1 MAKRWILGAA
11 AAFFAASAGAAT
23 VRDVRVAPIGDVP
36 VSAEQVLAQIGAK
49 VGRELDRAALSEDV
63 RALQRSGAYSYAE
76 TRLEPQADGGVI
88 LWIRVAGRPKIRNLS
103 VSGAE
108 YLGNKKIRTLLEIG
122 SGDRADAAVLGEKAQ
137 KVRDHYRKDFFPE
150 AKLAWN
156 FRPVA
161 DDPAFADVD
170 IQVEEGRRAVV
181 RRITFKGNRHVRA
194 KDLRKVMAQ
203 KQSSW
208 LSWMNNDGVY
218 EPGNLL
224 ADREAIRKAFMDQ
237 GYLGAEVGEPTYA
250 YVGRKK
256 IDVAFD
262 VVEGPLYTLA
272 DWRIEGMSAFPTNEA
287 ARGVVAA
294 SGQTAGLEAIRRG
307 AQNVGDFYGSR
318 GYIHTDVEPVVSLD
332 TNAATA
338 KVAYRVAEGTLAYIQ
353 NVEIR
358 GNSQTKDK
366 VIRREIG
373 VAPGE
378 VYNEVRV
385 RSSENR
391 VRNLNY
397 FSYVGTYPESTA
409 VSNRYNVVFD
419 VEEQRTGQFMVG
431 AGFSSVD
438 NVLGFV
444 ELTQGNF
451 DLFGWPHLTGGGQKL
466 KLRATVGESRT
477 DMEMSLIEPWFL
489 NRRLSLGLD
498 LFRHDVKNLSSD
510 YDQVDTG
517 GTLTL
522 GKPFFAFNRVN
533 WIYGLEN
540 IEIRDVDD
548 DASDWIHREAG
559 QTWETGVE
567 EWVENEDGERVLA
580 TTNAWV
586 QTGDG
591 ARLKSHGTMEL
602 IRDTRN
608 STFVATRGFRG
619 SASATLAGGPFGGET
634 DTYQF
639 NLRLAQY
646 VPLWFDHVLCLRGWT
661 SMVEEYGDSDW
672 VPIFDRLFLG
682 GPRNVRAF
690 KYRKVGPKNDDK
702 EPLGGR
708 SAATATA
715 EYTIPLVERV
725 RLAFFYD
732 AGIVWED
739 LYEKGSVYPEGEEED
754 VIVGDGELYDGYG
767 LGIRFDFPQFPIQL
781 DYAWPVNTD
790 DLLGDGGRFSFSIGY
805 TY

>member
-11 AAFFAASAGAAT
+11 AAFCAAAAGAAP
-23 VRDVRVAPIGDVP
+23 VRDVRVEPIGAVP

-76 TRLEPQADGGVI
+76 TRVEPQADGGVV
-88 LWIRVAGRPKIRNLS
+88 LWIRVAGRPKIRTLS
-103 VSGAE
+103 VAGAE
-108 YLGNKKIRTLLEIG
+108 YLGNKKVRNLLEIG
-122 SGDRADAAVLGEKAQ
+122 SGDRADPAVLGAKAQ

-150 AKLAWN
+150 AKLTWN

-170 IQVEEGRRAVV
+170 VQVEEGRRAVV
-181 RRITFKGNRHVRA
+181 RRITFQGIRHVRA
-194 KDLRKVMAQ
+194 KDLRKAMTQ

-218 EPGNLL
+218 EPANLL

-237 GYLGAEVGEPTYA
+237 GYLGAQVGEPTYA

-294 SGQTAGLEAIRRG
+294 SGQTAEWDAIRRG
-307 AQNVGDFYGSR
+307 AQNVGDFYGAR
-318 GYIHTDVEPVVSLD
+318 GYIHTEVEPVVSLD

-451 DLFGWPHLTGGGQKL
+451 DLFGWPHMTGGGQKL
-466 KLRATVGESRT
+466 KLRATVGEERT
-477 DMEMSLIEPWFL
+477 DLEMSLIEPWFL

-498 LFRHDVKNLSSD
+498 LFRHDVQNLSSD

-540 IEIRDVDD
+540 IEIRDVED

-567 EWVENEDGERVLA
+567 EWVENEDGERVA
-580 TTNAWV
+580 TTTNAWV

-591 ARLKSHGTMEL
+591 ARLKSYGTMEL

-619 SASATLAGGPFGGET
+619 SVSATLAGGPFGGET

-646 VPLWFDHVLCLRGWT
+646 VPLWFDHVLCLRGW
-661 SMVEEYGDSDW
+661 SSLVEEYGDSDW

-690 KYRKVGPKNDDK
+690 KYRKVGPKNEDK

-715 EYTIPLVERV
+715 EYTIPLVDRV

-732 AGIVWED
+732 VGIVWED
-739 LYEKGSVYPEGEEED
+739 LFEKGSVYPEGEEED